1 METANIFSLKGK
13 NAWITGASYG
23 IGFNI
28 AKAFVAA
35 GISTIVFND
44 RNEEALQRGLENYKK
59 AGIDNVRG
67 YICDVTDEKQV
78 QETVKKINE
87 EVGNINILVNNAGI
101 IKRIPM
107 HEMSRNEFQQV
118 IDVDLVGP
126 FIVSKAVIPGMMKRN
141 GGKIINICSMMS
153 ELGRETVSAYA
164 AAKGGLKMLTR
175 NICSEYGAY
184 NIQCN
189 GIGPGY
195 IATPQTAPLRERQA
209 DGSRHPFDS
218 FICAKTPA
226 GRWLEPEELG
236 GPAVFLASHAS
247 DAVNGHILYV
257 DGGILAYIGKQ
268 PE

>member
-1 METANIFSLKGK
+1 MANPFSLEGK

-35 GISTIVFND
+35 GIKTIIFND
-44 RNEEALQRGLENYKK
+44 INEAALEKGLANYKE
-59 AGIDNVRG
+59 AGISNVKG
-67 YICDVTDEKQV
+67 YVCDVTKEDDVKALVEK
-78 QETVKKINE
+78 IHA
-87 EVGNINILVNNAGI
+87 EVGNIDILVNNAGI

-107 HEMSRNEFQQV
+107 HEMKRSEFQAV
-118 IDVDLVGP
+118 IDVDLVAP
-126 FIVSKAVIPGMMKRN
+126 YIVSSAVLPEMMERRA
-141 GGKIINICSMMS
+141 GKIINICSMMS

-175 NICSEYGAY
+175 NICSEYGEY

-236 GPAVFLASHAS
+236 GPAVFLASSAS
-247 DAVNGHILYV
+247 DAVNGHVLYV

-268 PE
+268 PQ

>member
-35 GISTIVFND
+35 GISTIVFSD

-78 QETVKKINE
+78 QETVKKING
-87 EVGNINILVNNAGI
+87 EVGNIDILVNNAGI

-107 HEMSRNEFQQV
+107 HEMSRDEFQQV

-141 GGKIINICSMMS
+141 EGKIINICSMMS